1 MNTTGNRRQVEL
13 LGSSVSSA
21 MRCPS
26 SKRSVCQSKR
36 RVRAVSTTARP
47 IRRGPGAPENNRR
60 SAGPNFPAGSSQAAF
75 LSGLGEVRLAI
86 SWAPRLVY
94 GRIEEA
100 QKHCFSGSVSSIE
113 SRFWNSRKLSR
124 HSL

>member
-36 RVRAVSTTARP
+36 RVRAVSTTAWP
-47 IRRGPGAPENNRR
+47 IRRGPGAPEVERR
-60 SAGPNFPAGSSQAAF
+60 IAGHDFPTGSAQAAF
-75 LSGLGEVRLAI
+75 LSGLREGSIGRFRGSTMSVRTYRRSPEAFLF
-86 SWAPRLVY
+86 WFCLQY
-94 GRIEEA
+94 RIALLEF
-100 QKHCFSGSVSSIE
+100 QKTQPT
-113 SRFWNSRKLSR
+113 
-124 HSL
+124 